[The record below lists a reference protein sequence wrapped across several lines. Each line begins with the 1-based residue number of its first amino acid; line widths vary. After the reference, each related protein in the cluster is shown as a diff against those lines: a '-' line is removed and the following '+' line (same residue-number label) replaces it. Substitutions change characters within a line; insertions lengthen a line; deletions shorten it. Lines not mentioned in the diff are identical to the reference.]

1 MKTFLS
7 TLLVVGLVIAQACS
21 SQKSENVVSDDL
33 GSSDTVVPLINAYI
47 ELKDALVD
55 SDAALAQN
63 AARKIQG
70 LKSIGDE
77 SDLNQAVEAIIE
89 TSDIELQREH
99 FEVISEALIAQ
110 YKINSPGQTLYVQYC
125 PMAFDDEGGSWI
137 SLSEEILNPYFG
149 DQMLHCG
156 SIHEKIE

>member
-1 MKTFLS
+1 MKTLLNI
-7 TLLVVGLVIAQACS
+7 LLVLGLIMAKACS
-21 SQKSENVVSDDL
+21 SKPSENTASDDPE
-33 GSSDTVVPLINAYI
+33 SSITVVPLINAYI

-55 SDAALAQN
+55 SDAASAQD
-63 AARKIQG
+63 AARKMNG
-70 LKSIGDE
+70 LVSNGENPELK
-77 SDLNQAVEAIIE
+77 QAIEAILE
-89 TSDIELQREH
+89 SNDIELQREY

-110 YKINSPGQTLYVQYC
+110 YKTNSPGQTLYVQYC